1 MEKNLKIKIKDGQ
14 KYFYKF
20 SPIQRAQHIT
30 IASCVIVLV
39 LTGMPLKFH
48 DAFWAPHLYAL
59 FGGIKVAP
67 LVHKMAGTILML
79 LFTFHLIYICYCI
92 VTDMIIPLK
101 KKKTV
106 AGRHGPKIPGDPPH
120 HAQFQG
126 CQGYH

>member
-1 MEKNLKIKIKDGQ
+1 MEKHLKIKIKNGK

-20 SPIQRAQHIT
+20 TPIQRAQHIT

-67 LVHKMAGTILML
+67 VVHKIAGTVLML
-79 LFTFHLIYICYCI
+79 LFMFHLVYVFYCI
-92 VTDMIIPLK
+92 VADMKRSIK
-101 KKKTV
+101 KNSW
-106 AGRHGPKIPGDPPH
+106 GWSRCSNP
-120 HAQFQG
+120 
-126 CQGYH
+126 C